1 MCHPSAIQD
10 KKMHFLTEKWTKLE
24 RGVAENPLRV
34 TMGAFRSVML
44 ACESMTSDTDWNL
57 ILVMLCF
64 PALFTLSLSLLFALL
79 DNNSITIAVAEMRCS
94 GRVAVV
100 HIIFCSS
107 PQHCSF
113 LLVR

>member
-57 ILVMLCF
+57 I
-64 PALFTLSLSLLFALL
+64 
-79 DNNSITIAVAEMRCS
+79 
-94 GRVAVV
+94 
-100 HIIFCSS
+100 
-107 PQHCSF
+107 
-113 LLVR
+113 